1 MNIKVNKLLNTLIAE
16 KKRASLTVEA
26 ALVTPIFLFFILA
39 FLYFIQIFLIQEQ
52 IQAGL
57 TRMGLDLSKTAYIYD
72 DFMDVEDALGFDQT
86 LFGEELE
93 IGLHEF
99 AGSVVSDGVLK
110 LYAMKYLDID
120 QINRS
125 CIYEGYD
132 GISFMGSQLM
142 DQDGCIDIIVRYKVR
157 LPIKIITI
165 KDMQLIQRVKL
176 RSWTGYKVASA
187 YSTSSEESSSEDD
200 PIVYITETGR
210 VYHKSKTC
218 THILLSVQSTIGI
231 PDALRNDNGGKYYP
245 CESCCTGKEGDFAT
259 YYITSDGTRYH
270 SRRNCSRIKRSVQ
283 EIPLSKVG
291 GRPPCKRCGG

>member
-1 MNIKVNKLLNTLIAE
+1 
-16 KKRASLTVEA
+16 
-26 ALVTPIFLFFILA
+26 
-39 FLYFIQIFLIQEQ
+39 
-52 IQAGL
+52 
-57 TRMGLDLSKTAYIYD
+57 MGLDLSKTAYIYD

-142 DQDGCIDIIVRYKVR
+142 DQDGCIDIIVRYKVG

-165 KDMQLIQRVKL
+165 KDMQLIQEL
-176 RSWTGYKVASA
+176 SFEADGYKVASA

-218 THILLSVQSTIGI
+218 AYSSI
-231 PDALRNDNGGKYYP
+231 
-245 CESCCTGKEGDFAT
+245 
-259 YYITSDGTRYH
+259 
-270 SRRNCSRIKRSVQ
+270 RSVYHRN
-283 EIPLSKVG
+283 P
-291 GRPPCKRCGG
+291 